1 MKSFSALDAVSTGWQ
16 LTKKYFIISLG
27 LVLAYTILSGLLGL
41 GGDSFIGIVMQ
52 LANMV
57 VSIIFSMGMI
67 RITLNAVDGQEPY
80 FAAFKETLPRFGSF
94 LLMGIIMAVAMFVP
108 ALLIM
113 FILFAVVG
121 GNMDILSLSEP
132 DWTDLASIGWI
143 VLLGMVPVIYLSIR
157 FVFAQYLLIDKN
169 MGAIEALKTSWKAT
183 APIQG
188 QVFLFFILILLL
200 LVLGLICFFVGIFVS
215 MIIVLYA
222 EAALYRQVF
231 PGGEQD
237 ALFVDEP
244 TMVELTKPE

>member
-27 LVLAYTILSGLLGL
+27 LVLAYVILSGLLGL

-52 LANMV
+52 LASMV

-94 LLMGIIMAVAMFVP
+94 FLMGVIMAVAMFVP

-113 FILFAVVG
+113 VILFAVVG

-132 DWTDLASIGWI
+132 DWTVLASIGWI
-143 VLLGMVPVIYLSIR
+143 VLLGMIPVIYLSIR

-188 QVFLFFILILLL
+188 QVFLFFILTLLVC
-200 LVLGLICFFVGIFVS
+200 VLGLICFFVGIFVS

-237 ALFVDEP
+237 ALLVDEP